1 MRRAFNDFLFLLT
14 GAAAAA
20 VWFSLLFAG
29 WLAVLLLC
37 ITPLVVPV
45 LMAFRWATRG
55 VALGEAALARELLGV
70 DAVVPPPAP
79 TGRGYLNRIRG
90 VLRDGD
96 FWRQQSYGL
105 LRTTAGFAAA
115 IVAASA
121 VGGSLYLIGLPIYY
135 HWVDQWRVDSLGH
148 AFVAVPVGIAA
159 LGVSVLLVRVLARA
173 WAALTPSLL
182 GADGEPASVERAA
195 ATRDGLREHAGAYGV
210 VGLLCV
216 LIWALTT
223 RAYFWPMWPLL
234 ALAMPLA
241 VHAIAVYSRRV
252 PRKWRAV
259 AIHGG
264 TLGVVAVFLVAVW
277 AVTARGYFWPVWPIL
292 AFVLTTGAHALV
304 VRRSSLEE
312 RIDVLETTR
321 AGAVDA
327 AETELRRIER
337 DLHDGAQARLVA
349 LGMSLGMAEQ
359 RLADDPAA
367 AQALLAEAR
376 AGAEEALRELRDL
389 ARGIHPPVLTDR
401 GLEAALA
408 AVAARSPLPVDL
420 DVELPQ
426 RPPAAQETAA
436 YFVAAEALAN
446 ATKHAGASRV
456 AVTIGRDNGALVVRV
471 EDDGRGGADAGGSGL
486 RGLAQRVAALDGRV
500 EVTSP
505 PGGPTVVEAVMPCE
519 P

>member
-1 MRRAFNDFLFLLT
+1 MRRTFNEFLFLLT
-14 GAAAAA
+14 GAASAA
-20 VWFSLLFAG
+20 VWFALLLAG
-29 WLAVLLLC
+29 WLTVALLC

-45 LMAFRWATRG
+45 LIAFRWATRG
-55 VALGEAALARELLGV
+55 VALGEAGVARSLLGAGV
-70 DAVVPPPAP
+70 RVPLPLPAE
-79 TGRGYLNRIRG
+79 RGYLGRIRSTFA
-90 VLRDGD
+90 DGD

-105 LRTTAGFAAA
+105 VRMTAGFAAA
-115 IVAASA
+115 IAAVSA
-121 VGGSLYLIGLPIYY
+121 VGGSLYLIGMPIYY
-135 HWVDQWRVDSLGH
+135 RWVDQWNVHSAGH
-148 AFVAVPVGIAA
+148 ALVCVPIGIVA
-159 LGVSVLLVRVLARA
+159 LGISLLLVRALASA
-173 WAALTPSLL
+173 FAAMAPAML
-182 GADGEPASVERAA
+182 GTGPVDGVPAGARG
-195 ATRDGLREHAGAYGV
+195 RDGLREHAAAYGT

-234 ALAMPLA
+234 ALAVPLA
-241 VHAIAVYSRRV
+241 VHAIAIQSRRV

-259 AIHGG
+259 AVHAG
-264 TLGVVAVFLVAVW
+264 TLGVVALFLVAVW
-277 AVTARGYFWPVWPIL
+277 AVTTPGAYFWPMWPIL
-292 AFVLTTGAHALV
+292 AFVLTAGAHALA

-349 LGMSLGMAEQ
+349 LGMTLGMAEQ
-359 RLADDPAA
+359 KLAEDPEGARVM
-367 AQALLAEAR
+367 LEEAR
-376 AGAEEALRELRDL
+376 AGTEEALRELRSL

-408 AVAARSPLPVDL
+408 ALVARSPLPVEL
-420 DVELPQ
+420 DVDLPE

-456 AVTIGRDNGALVVRV
+456 AVRIARDDGTLVVRV
-471 EDDGRGGADAGGSGL
+471 EDDGRGGADADGRGL
-486 RGLAQRVAALDGRV
+486 HGLAQRVAALDGTVRV
-500 EVTSP
+500 ESP
-505 PGGPTVVEAVMPCE
+505 AGGGTVVEAVMPCGS
-519 P
+519 

>member
-1 MRRAFNDFLFLLT
+1 MRRTFNDFVFLLT
-14 GAAAAA
+14 GAASAA
-20 VWFSLLFAG
+20 VWFALLLAG
-29 WLAVLLLC
+29 WLTALLLC

-45 LMAFRWATRG
+45 LIAFRWATRG
-55 VALGEAALARELLGV
+55 VALGEAALVRQLLGV
-70 DAVVPPPAP
+70 DAHVPAP
-79 TGRGYLNRIRG
+79 STIERGYLNRIRG

-105 LRTTAGFAAA
+105 VRTTAGFAAA
-115 IVAASA
+115 IVAISA

-135 HWVDQWRVDSLGH
+135 RWVDQWDVHSLGH
-148 AFVAVPVGIAA
+148 AFAAAGVGLVA
-159 LGVSVLLVRVLARA
+159 LGISALLVQALARA
-173 WAALTPSLL
+173 WAAMAPGLL
-182 GADGEPASVERAA
+182 GAGAAPAAPTAA
-195 ATRDGLREHAGAYGV
+195 RRRDGLREHAAAYGT

-241 VHAIAVYSRRV
+241 VHAIAVRSQQV

-259 AIHGG
+259 AIHGC
-264 TLGVVAVFLVAVW
+264 TLAVVAVFLVAVW
-277 AVTARGYFWPVWPIL
+277 AVTGMGYFWPMWPIL

-321 AGAVDA
+321 AGAVEA

-349 LGMSLGMAEQ
+349 LGMSIGMAEQ
-359 RLADDPAA
+359 KLAEDPEGARLM
-367 AQALLAEAR
+367 LEEAR

-389 ARGIHPPVLTDR
+389 SRGIHPPVLTDR

-408 AVAARSPLPVDL
+408 SLAGRSPLPVELVVD
-420 DVELPQ
+420 LPQ
-426 RPPAAQETAA
+426 RPPAPQETAA
-436 YFVAAEALAN
+436 YFVAAEALTN
-446 ATKHAGASRV
+446 ATKHAGASRIRV
-456 AVTIGRDNGALVVRV
+456 EIGRDDGTLVVRV
-471 EDDGRGGADAGGSGL
+471 EDDGRGGADVDGRGL
-486 RGLAQRVAALDGRV
+486 HGLAQRVEALDGRI

-505 PGGPTVVEAVMPCE
+505 PGGPTVVEAVLPCE